1 MNVICLALCG
11 VIAVIVIIS
20 HIERRD
26 LYDRLM
32 SHDLDEYQRITEHSE
47 EVSRQ
52 ESAHVRAIKKW
63 RNMENGD

>member
-1 MNVICLALCG
+1 MQFICLALCG

-32 SHDLDEYQRITEHSE
+32 SCDLEEYQRITERSE
-47 EVSRQ
+47 EAPRQ

-63 RNMENGD
+63 RNMENGE

>member
-1 MNVICLALCG
+1 MSIICLALCG

-26 LYDRLM
+26 LYNRLM
-32 SHDLDEYQRITEHSE
+32 SRDFEEYLRIKDQSGEAP
-47 EVSRQ
+47 RQ

-63 RNMENGD
+63 RNMENGE